1 MSIRLLIKKLL
12 GILVLGLLLPC
23 IAISKTINIE
33 NRVKLNVPDN
43 FNYVKV
49 DTYSDLFEG
58 FFDALGKDANFY
70 YIGSNDSIEFANLLV
85 TEGEDL
91 LQPIMEKIETK
102 NFKTEKSMMNFI
114 SKEFKKLI
122 RKYNYEGVIWVYL
135 SKENLEDV
143 DTELFEIANEVKNMN
158 KNDLKKESLK
168 FKKILKDE
176 LGINGIDGIKMK
188 ISKFKIEKNP
198 INEPAFD
205 LKIAANM
212 FNINWDMEI
221 YGYINDKKPLL
232 VGSECIGK
240 CKSISD
246 VKRKIIF
253 SKISPIDSSGIVNN
267 LKSLN
272 ELFQSGALTK
282 EEFEKAKKKLLN

>member
-1 MSIRLLIKKLL
+1 MKKLL
-12 GILVLGLLLPC
+12 GIVVLGLLLPC

-176 LGINGIDGIKMK
+176 LGINTIDGIKMK

-205 LKIAANM
+205 LKIAGNM

-253 SKISPIDSSGIVNN
+253 SKISPVDSSGIVNN

>member
-1 MSIRLLIKKLL
+1 MNKIL
-12 GILVLGLLLPC
+12 GIVVLSLLLPC

-176 LGINGIDGIKMK
+176 LGINAIDGIKMK

-253 SKISPIDSSGIVNN
+253 SKISPVDSSGIVNN

>member
-1 MSIRLLIKKLL
+1 MNKIL
-12 GILVLGLLLPC
+12 GIMVLGLLLPC

-91 LQPIMEKIETK
+91 LQPIMKKIETK

-253 SKISPIDSSGIVNN
+253 SKISPVDSSGIVNN

>member
-1 MSIRLLIKKLL
+1 
-12 GILVLGLLLPC
+12 
-23 IAISKTINIE
+23 
-33 NRVKLNVPDN
+33 
-43 FNYVKV
+43 
-49 DTYSDLFEG
+49 
-58 FFDALGKDANFY
+58 
-70 YIGSNDSIEFANLLV
+70 
-85 TEGEDL
+85 
-91 LQPIMEKIETK
+91 
-102 NFKTEKSMMNFI
+102 
-114 SKEFKKLI
+114 
-122 RKYNYEGVIWVYL
+122 
-135 SKENLEDV
+135 
-143 DTELFEIANEVKNMN
+143 MN

-253 SKISPIDSSGIVNN
+253 SKISPVDSSGIVNN